1 MQLFRMLPYFLPIV
15 TIVKMS
21 RRWCKTPG
29 SGAQNQQSQD
39 DALPHL
45 PRIPQLPLHRYCV
58 SPHVSVSL
66 ISLFLSADMRAQF
79 CCKGLCLW
87 PRRLPNHPHRALL
100 PPPGFSISSP
110 RLLCFWRWVAC
121 WQRGTRGRS
130 CQQMAFIAFGN
141 LACYRCSCRC
151 STLATATSTSA
162 DGRSQACAAGGAR
175 CAMSW
180 RTCSHPSRSSP
191 CSPWQFAVG

>member
-1 MQLFRMLPYFLPIV
+1 MLPYFWPIV

-21 RRWCKTPG
+21 RRWCKNPG
-29 SGAQNQQSQD
+29 SGAQNQRSQD

-87 PRRLPNHPHRALL
+87 QSCLPGHHILL
-100 PPPGFSISSP
+100 PPPGFSILSP
-110 RLLCFWRWVAC
+110 RPRCFWRWAVC

-130 CQQMAFIAFGN
+130 CQQMAFIAFGSP
-141 LACYRCSCRC
+141 AFCRCSCRC

-162 DGRSQACAAGGAR
+162 DGRSQACAAGGDR

-180 RTCSHPSRSSP
+180 RTCSLPSRSSP